1 LIRLR
6 TLFAICA
13 LVLPVPALLA
23 GCGGGDSGSGED
35 PQAVLDDTF
44 SNDQSISSGNLNLTL
59 GVDASGDQ
67 GGNLDASLTGPFQ
80 GDPNDKQTIPQ
91 LDWTLSAKGAFGG
104 GDPFDFSGSLVVTDD
119 NAYVEYKGK
128 AYEVGTDA
136 FKQVADQL
144 ESSSSSDAPTSF
156 TEGCKQALEQAGAT
170 DTSGCDIDLETWL
183 PDPTNEGTADV
194 GGTSTIHIR
203 GDVDVQKVL
212 TDVGNLIAG
221 FPGTSTQGFD
231 PTQLGGFADAVPEA
245 TMDVY
250 SGEDD
255 HLLRKLEVHLTIDPS
270 AIAGGAIQIPIDNI
284 DIALSVELDDVNEQQ
299 TVSAPSGAQP
309 ISQLFSDIGIDLG
322 DIPGLGSTGSSG
334 SGGSS
339 SGSSGSSSDYFKC
352 LQQAGDD
359 PRAINKCASE
369 L

>member
-1 LIRLR
+1 LIRFR
-6 TLFAICA
+6 TVLAVCA
-13 LVLPVPALLA
+13 LALPVPAIVA
-23 GCGGGDSGSGED
+23 GCGGGSDSSDD

-80 GDPNDKQTIPQ
+80 GDPNNKQSIPQ

-119 NAYVEYKGK
+119 NAFVQYKGK
-128 AYEVGTDA
+128 TYEVGTDT
-136 FKQVADQL
+136 FKQVKDQI
-144 ESSSSSDAPTSF
+144 EAGASAAVAPTSF
-156 TEGCKQALEQAGAT
+156 AEGCKHALEQAGAT

-183 PDPTNEGTADV
+183 PDPANEGTEDV
-194 GGTSTIHIR
+194 GGTSTVHIH

-221 FPGTSTQGFD
+221 FPGASTQGFD
-231 PTQLGGFADAVPEA
+231 ATQLGEFADAVPEA

-270 AIAGGAIQIPIDNI
+270 AIAGGALEIPIDNI
-284 DIALSVELDDVNEQQ
+284 DVNFGLELNDVNQQQ
-299 TVSAPSGAQP
+299 TISEPSGAQP
-309 ISQLFSDIGIDLG
+309 ISQLLGDLGIDLG
-322 DIPGLGSTGSSG
+322 DIPGLGSSSSG
-334 SGGSS
+334 GGSS
-339 SGSSGSSSDYFKC
+339 SSGAGANDYFQC

-359 PRAINKCASE
+359 PEEINKCASQ